1 MTKLHEWQAFARASG
16 LRGWSRL
23 KKDDL
28 VRFLIENLW
37 WGGGLEGEAVDNPRM
52 NKAARLRI
60 RKHHKK
66 NPLDEKNP
74 ALDVPVLVPEKRLVS
89 PKAIPKVVEKN
100 VETVVDWLNWLENIE
115 DESLKKE
122 VDPAVT
128 KLKQEIGE
136 LWEKQLVVE
145 EGKSALK
152 GFAKQFFIRG
162 DDSIFPQ
169 EFLLK
174 ARGHVVK
181 LLQENPHTKVQ
192 CVLNCKM
199 SRMIG
204 DEEIVDEPFFHSRQ
218 KKNLGTNMEIVG
230 EMENEMIENLENFN
244 RGGSNWVFEE
254 VLFLEI
260 HFARWNPLR
269 GSGWIALPPALQKKK
284 ALINMKNNDDM
295 CFKWCIAR
303 AVNPVQ
309 IHPERITPILREQ
322 AEELNWEGC
331 KFPMAVNKIKLF
343 ESRNPHISVNCF
355 GWNGS
360 VFPLKIVR
368 EEKEIHVDLLL
379 LKTHFVLVKSF
390 SRFLSSQV
398 CRNGHERFFCKR
410 CLNSFPRAESL
421 EKHQALCNEF
431 EATKI
436 EVPGGICSFHNFA
449 KMMHLPVVGYADFE
463 SILKPTRGEKGKGTV
478 QTHEHIPCGF
488 AFHLVSPFLQ
498 LEPVVKRAKDETE
511 KLPQEFVRELIASVK
526 SALLSLPNKKMFPL
540 TKEEWK
546 TFREAAVC
554 WLCRKEFREGGNLRK
569 VRDHCHFSGKFRGA
583 AHSLCNFKFQRPK
596 FTPVFFH
603 NLQNYDAHL
612 FVRALGTLDEVLEV
626 TCIPNNEEKYISVSL
641 KFELKKE
648 RREVAEGEW
657 KEFVVKHEIR
667 FLDSFKF
674 TLSGL
679 SSLVKN
685 LPREEL
691 KETVRFFGEKSN
703 LMTRKGVYP
712 YEFMDGFEKFEKR
725 QLPKKT
731 SFFSRLMQ
739 EKVSDEDFA
748 HAQRVWEEFECK
760 NMGDFHD
767 LYLLSDVLL
776 LADVMES
783 FRKLCEKHYE
793 LDPAH
798 FFTTPGLAWDA
809 MLKMTDVKLELLGDV
824 DQLLMI
830 EKGIRGGNSNVF
842 KRFAQA
848 NNKFM
853 KNFDPAKKSKFLVYL
868 DANNLYGWAMSQPL
882 PVGDFAWMSKEELQN
897 WEKFVLEEGKGCILE
912 VDLLYPRELH
922 DLHNDFPLAPEV
934 LELGGVTKLT
944 QNLRDKKEMVLHG
957 RNLKQVLSLGM
968 KLKSIKRGISFSEK
982 PFMKCYIDK
991 NTELRAKGK
1000 TKFEKEFFKLM
1011 NNSVFGKTME
1021 NLRKRVSIELVKDA
1035 DRAEK
1040 LTMKPNFVD
1049 LKIFDEF
1056 LIAIKMKK
1064 TRVVMNKP
1072 IFAGMT
1078 ILDLSKLLM
1087 TEFHYG
1093 YVKKKWDRVSV
1104 LYTDTDSL
1112 VLEIE
1117 TEDFFADISADV
1129 KEWFDTNDFPPEHPA
1144 VLKSGMP
1151 IVPENKK
1158 KIGLMKDECCGAVM
1172 TEFVAL
1178 KPKLYSFL
1186 TEEDEKIREK
1196 QKAKGVKK
1204 CIIKKSLRHENF
1216 KKCLMTGQSQMR
1228 KQSFFRSREHHLFTE
1243 SLTKLALNPRD
1254 DKRVVLENG
1263 IDTLALGHWRGESLC
1278 S

>member
-28 VRFLIENLW
+28 VIFLIENLW
-37 WGGGLEGEAVDNPRM
+37 WGGGHDPRM

-60 RKHHKK
+60 RKHRKK

-74 ALDVPVLVPEKRLVS
+74 AIDVPVLVPTKRLVS
-89 PKAIPKVVEKN
+89 PETIPKVVEKN
-100 VETVVDWLNWLENIE
+100 VKTVVDWLNWLENVE
-115 DESLKKE
+115 DESLKKK

-128 KLKQEIGE
+128 KLKKEIDE
-136 LWEKQLVVE
+136 LWKKQLIVE

-162 DDSIFPQ
+162 DDSVFPQ

-174 ARGHVVK
+174 ARGLVVK

-204 DEEIVDEPFFHSRQ
+204 DEEIVDEPFFLSRQ
-218 KKNLGTNMEIVG
+218 KKNLGTNWEIVV

-284 ALINMKNNDDM
+284 ALINMKNEDNM
-295 CFKWCIAR
+295 CFKWCLAR
-303 AVNPVQ
+303 ACNPVQ
-309 IHPERITPILREQ
+309 IHPERITPQLREQ

-355 GWNGS
+355 GWTESRGNGS
-360 VFPLKIVR
+360 VFPLKIAR

-379 LKTHFVLVKSF
+379 LKKEFKSHFVLVKNF

-398 CRNGHERFFCKR
+398 CRNGQRFFCKR
-410 CLNSFPRAESL
+410 CLNSFPRVESL

-436 EVPGGICSFHNFA
+436 EVPGGICSFRNFA

-463 SILKPTRGEKGKGTV
+463 SILKPTRRAASGEEGSGGTAGSTV

-498 LEPVVKRAKDETE
+498 MEPVVKRAKDETEVKTE
-511 KLPQEFVRELIASVK
+511 KLPQEFVRELISSVK
-526 SALLSLPNKKMFPL
+526 KAHLSLPNKKMFPL
-540 TKEEWK
+540 TDEEWK
-546 TFREAAVC
+546 TFREAAIC
-554 WLCRKEFREGGNLRK
+554 WLCRKEFGNGNLRK
-569 VRDHCHFSGKFRGA
+569 VRDHCHFSGRFRGA

-612 FVRALGTLDEVLEV
+612 FVRALGTLDEVLSV
-626 TCIPNNEEKYISVSL
+626 TCIPNNEEKYISFSL

-667 FLDSFKF
+667 FLDSFKL
-674 TLSGL
+674 TLAGL
-679 SSLVKN
+679 SSLVEN

-725 QLPKKT
+725 QLPKQT

-748 HAQRVWEEFECK
+748 HAQRVWKEFECK
-760 NMGDFHD
+760 NMGEFHD

-798 FFTTPGLAWDA
+798 FFTTPGLACNAA
-809 MLKMTDVKLELLGDV
+809 M
-824 DQLLMI
+824 Q
-830 EKGIRGGNSNVF
+830 
-842 KRFAQA
+842 
-848 NNKFM
+848 
-853 KNFDPAKKSKFLVYL
+853 
-868 DANNLYGWAMSQPL
+868 
-882 PVGDFAWMSKEELQN
+882 
-897 WEKFVLEEGKGCILE
+897 C
-912 VDLLYPRELH
+912 
-922 DLHNDFPLAPEV
+922 
-934 LELGGVTKLT
+934 
-944 QNLRDKKEMVLHG
+944 
-957 RNLKQVLSLGM
+957 
-968 KLKSIKRGISFSEK
+968 
-982 PFMKCYIDK
+982 
-991 NTELRAKGK
+991 
-1000 TKFEKEFFKLM
+1000 
-1011 NNSVFGKTME
+1011 
-1021 NLRKRVSIELVKDA
+1021 
-1035 DRAEK
+1035 
-1040 LTMKPNFVD
+1040 
-1049 LKIFDEF
+1049 
-1056 LIAIKMKK
+1056 
-1064 TRVVMNKP
+1064 
-1072 IFAGMT
+1072 
-1078 ILDLSKLLM
+1078 
-1087 TEFHYG
+1087 
-1093 YVKKKWDRVSV
+1093 
-1104 LYTDTDSL
+1104 
-1112 VLEIE
+1112 
-1117 TEDFFADISADV
+1117 
-1129 KEWFDTNDFPPEHPA
+1129 
-1144 VLKSGMP
+1144 
-1151 IVPENKK
+1151 
-1158 KIGLMKDECCGAVM
+1158 
-1172 TEFVAL
+1172 
-1178 KPKLYSFL
+1178 
-1186 TEEDEKIREK
+1186 
-1196 QKAKGVKK
+1196 
-1204 CIIKKSLRHENF
+1204 
-1216 KKCLMTGQSQMR
+1216 
-1228 KQSFFRSREHHLFTE
+1228 
-1243 SLTKLALNPRD
+1243 
-1254 DKRVVLENG
+1254 
-1263 IDTLALGHWRGESLC
+1263 
-1278 S
+1278 